1 MNIYQQEYDDAI
13 SDKISANA
21 SVAYISAAQPC
32 LKEDIDVAKAS
43 IENDQAIAALNDED
57 LYYVQ
62 SILVSSSWNRNDDI
76 FDKAEVWNAKSTP
89 EDKPTNLEHDEGQI
103 VGHIVSNWPINT
115 AGDTL
120 PDNIEMDSIPE
131 KFHIVTGSVIYR
143 NFSNPELKERAE
155 ALIQEIENGTKYVS
169 MECYFND
176 FDYGLLN
183 KETGEYSILERTNT
197 SAYLSKHL
205 RAYGGLGEFD
215 NFKIGRVLRNINF
228 SGKGFVDKPANPE
241 SIIFDS
247 ETSEKVLNKNIPLEN
262 NSVSNI
268 QASLNM
274 ENTNMSVEK
283 DIADLKDKV
292 EAMNGCGEVL
302 KEAYSRVS
310 ELEAKVMDLEATMKQ
325 EHEDK
330 EKKDKE
336 MAELATVL
344 DAKDKELEEYKSK
357 MEYDVAQLDETKAT
371 EIQELSTTHDE
382 ALKTVQT
389 ELASANEAIE
399 AYKAQEV
406 EIARQ
411 AKIASRISSLVENG
425 VTAEVA
431 EATVAKFEELDD
443 EAFATIA
450 SLVGSNTPEWAQ
462 SQKEEVEAETE
473 AEASAEVEVE
483 AEAEDTE
490 ASEEKTESTVSEEVL
505 EDVEAEKTV
514 DLSVGSED
522 DSELESARASL
533 VDFVY
538 SRLGK
543 EQTNKEGE

>member
-1 MNIYQQEYDDAI
+1 
-13 SDKISANA
+13 
-21 SVAYISAAQPC
+21 
-32 LKEDIDVAKAS
+32 
-43 IENDQAIAALNDED
+43 
-57 LYYVQ
+57 
-62 SILVSSSWNRNDDI
+62 
-76 FDKAEVWNAKSTP
+76 
-89 EDKPTNLEHDEGQI
+89 
-103 VGHIVSNWPINT
+103 
-115 AGDTL
+115 
-120 PDNIEMDSIPE
+120 
-131 KFHIVTGSVIYR
+131 
-143 NFSNPELKERAE
+143 
-155 ALIQEIENGTKYVS
+155 
-169 MECYFND
+169 
-176 FDYGLLN
+176 
-183 KETGEYSILERTNT
+183 
-197 SAYLSKHL
+197 
-205 RAYGGLGEFD
+205 
-215 NFKIGRVLRNINF
+215 
-228 SGKGFVDKPANPE
+228 
-241 SIIFDS
+241 
-247 ETSEKVLNKNIPLEN
+247 
-262 NSVSNI
+262 
-268 QASLNM
+268 
-274 ENTNMSVEK
+274 MSVEK